1 MIFLLTVKKKIIECL
16 SLFIDF
22 TKTMLMNLKKK
33 IHDCQMIMS

>member
-1 MIFLLTVKKKIIECL
+1 MIFLLTVKKKIIESL

-33 IHDCQMIMS
+33 FHDCQIMS